1 MPDIKTN
8 TALNDLKSFLSKL
21 FQFESADLDFGIYK
35 ILHYKK
41 TEVEN
46 FINQLLTEKVR
57 EQLNII
63 AIVENEKLSAQV
75 KELEQ
80 SSNISKYLEA
90 VKKEDTG
97 RIAIYEE
104 DFKLDIE
111 KYKTLKNQLEN
122 QISTTNAEPLIYNHL
137 TIFFSRYYDKG
148 DFISKRRYGKSE
160 KYVVPYNGEETYFH
174 WANADQYY
182 IKSSEMF
189 RKYSFRVAAPNGH
202 CNVHFKLREA
212 NEENGNTK
220 SGNNKYFVI
229 AENPV
234 EAIEEEVN
242 IYFEYRSLANAEKES
257 KGKNQDELN
266 AYALP
271 VITKALGKDTVLAEL
286 NKTVNEKTK
295 LALELNRYTAR
306 NKYDFFIHKDLK
318 GFLNREL
325 DFYIKSELLKLD
337 DLSVFDTVTHYE
349 KIKLQFNIV
358 KTFKSIACTIIDFIS
373 QVEDFQK
380 KLWEKKKFVISTE
393 HVITLDKLAAF
404 TSAEFT
410 DEILIEVLKSEKQI
424 AEWKNLFGDD
434 ILSKWE
440 KLKPADLKNEDG
452 NYKKLPIDTIHFSAE
467 LKWKLLCKI
476 SEKKK
481 LDDETDGIVFHSDN
495 FHALQLIQEKCFD
508 AIQSIYIDPPYNTD
522 ASAILYK
529 NDYKDSSWLA
539 MMQARLQACYDL
551 LKQDGIICVA
561 IDDEEV
567 VGTRFI
573 LNQIFLKQAGI
584 ATIRS
589 NPAGRKTKGK
599 FAPAHEYALFF
610 GKSDNSVPD
619 ALDITESR
627 MKRYPKE
634 DDKGRFAWANFI
646 RSGSGDKREDRP
658 TMYYPIYVNS
668 DDKIRI
674 PKLEYDDETQEYL
687 VLEEP
692 KANETVVYPILKNGS
707 SIIEKRWQRGHERV
721 MKELDEYAIRRTDLI
736 EISID
741 FKTRMDEDS
750 LPITWWDDK
759 KYASANYGAA
769 ELKKLF
775 GTKPFDFPKAQKLVL
790 DCLKATGAKEEG
802 STILDFFPGSGTTFH
817 SVQILNQEDEGSR
830 KCILSEQG
838 DYVYT
843 IIIPRIK
850 KVAFSFD
857 WKTGKPQSEN
867 GLGVFFKYQ
876 RLEQYEES
884 LENIAFTTANDT
896 AQTQLQFKDY
906 IPKYFL
912 HFETANSNPFMNLDA
927 FQNPFTYSL
936 KVFEN
941 YKYTDKT
948 VDVVE
953 TFNYLIGLH
962 LHGYKKMEHQKRDY
976 LIVTGADRQ
985 NRRITIVWRDATDLD
1000 FAKDR
1005 DFIRQALNGNIYDV
1019 LYANNQ
1025 CAVEGAVMIEEV
1037 FNNRMSSSI

>member
-41 TEVEN
+41 AEVEN

-63 AIVENEKLSAQV
+63 ATIENEKLSAQV

-90 VKKEDTG
+90 VKKEDAG
-97 RIAIYEE
+97 RTEIYEE
-104 DFKLDIE
+104 DFKSDIE
-111 KYKTLKNQLEN
+111 KYKTLKDQLEN

-182 IKSSEMF
+182 IKSSELF

-212 NEENGNTK
+212 NEESGNTK
-220 SGNNKYFVI
+220 SGNNKYFVV

-234 EAIEEEVN
+234 EATEEEVN
-242 IYFEYRSLANAEKES
+242 IYFEYRPLSNTEKES

-410 DEILIEVLKSEKQI
+410 DEILAEVLKSEKLI

-434 ILSKWE
+434 VLSKWE

-452 NYKKLPIDTIHFSAE
+452 NYKKLPIDTINFSAE

-476 SEKKK
+476 SEKQN
-481 LDDETDGIVFHSDN
+481 LDEISDGFVIKSDN
-495 FHALQLIQEKCFD
+495 YQALHLLQEKYYEKIKC
-508 AIQSIYIDPPYNTD
+508 AYYDPPYNTGG
-522 ASAILYK
+522 SEFNYK
-529 NDYKDSSWLA
+529 NEYQHSSWCS
-539 MMQARLQACYDL
+539 MIKDRLDETLPLIKENGAS
-551 LKQDGIICVA
+551 IVA
-561 IDDEEV
+561 IDDYELKNLIEIIEKSFGSGNYLGNLV
-567 VGTRFI
+567 VEIKPSGRT
-573 LNQIFLKQAGI
+573 NDNFL
-584 ATIRS
+584 ATS
-589 NPAGRKTKGK
+589 
-599 FAPAHEYALFF
+599 HEYCLYYA
-610 GKSDNSVPD
+610 KEKEKV
-619 ALDITESR
+619 DI
-627 MKRYPKE
+627 
-634 DDKGRFAWANFI
+634 NFI
-646 RSGSGDKREDRP
+646 ELTEKQKIQYKHSDGEVQYKWRDFLRTGGTSTPAERP
-658 TMYYPIYVNS
+658 NSYYPIYYNHLSNEITLDEKPNTTKILPIDSNGKHRVWRKTPISFLEHLEKKEIQIVKNGNRNLKVQII
-668 DDKIRI
+668 DKIKSGIR
-674 PKLEYDDETQEYL
+674 PKSVWTGARYDAASHGSKL
-687 VLEEP
+687 IKALFEEP
-692 KANETVVYPILKNGS
+692 PFSYPKSVFATMDALS
-707 SIIEKRWQRGHERV
+707 
-721 MKELDEYAIRRTDLI
+721 LI
-736 EISID
+736 V
-741 FKTRMDEDS
+741 DEDDM
-750 LPITWWDDK
+750 IIDI
-759 KYASANYGAA
+759 
-769 ELKKLF
+769 F
-775 GTKPFDFPKAQKLVL
+775 G
-790 DCLKATGAKEEG
+790 
-802 STILDFFPGSGTTFH
+802 GSGTTAH
-817 SVQILNQEDEGSR
+817 AIQVLNKKDEGER
-830 KCILSEQG
+830 KFILVEQN
-838 DYVYT
+838 DYFYT
-843 IIIPRIK
+843 VIIPRIK

-857 WKTGKPQSEN
+857 WKTGKPQNEN
-867 GLGVFFKYQ
+867 GLGIFFKYQ

-936 KVFEN
+936 KVFDN
-941 YKYTDKT
+941 YKYTEQI

-962 LHGYKKMEHQKRDY
+962 LHGYKKLEHQKRDY

-985 NRRITIVWRDATDLD
+985 NRRITILWRDATDLD

-1005 DFIRQALNGNIYDV
+1005 DFIRQNLNASSYDV

-1025 CAVEGAVMIEEV
+1025 CAIEGAVMIEEV